1 MLRDI
6 SEGLGPGE
14 RGERLGGERW
24 EGNSA
29 EMHKGVAKRLDF
41 LLRGWTLTSGPC
53 NLSWITVPKVNAV
66 ACGRGQSLKSA
77 ASRALCCS

>member
-41 LLRGWTLTSGPC
+41 NVGP
-53 NLSWITVPKVNAV
+53 L
-66 ACGRGQSLKSA
+66 
-77 ASRALCCS
+77 